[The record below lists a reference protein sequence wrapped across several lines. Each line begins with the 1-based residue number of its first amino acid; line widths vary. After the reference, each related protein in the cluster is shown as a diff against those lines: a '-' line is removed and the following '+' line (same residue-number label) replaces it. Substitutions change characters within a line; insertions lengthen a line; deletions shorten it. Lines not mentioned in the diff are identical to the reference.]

1 MTQELKTDAQTE
13 TAQAGSVQRLVR
25 RWRDGAEQ
33 LEMQALRHAGEYGR
47 GNDVWVKLTVRA
59 ETLKDCALQLEM
71 DCDHEWH
78 ALARLPKGWQDVCVK
93 CGEHRL
99 SPNSVVNA
107 NSVDVLTPESARKDK
122 LPRRVPG
129 TTVPSPLEM
138 MAAAS

>member
-1 MTQELKTDAQTE
+1 MTDTKTESPTDVRCSA
-13 TAQAGSVQRLVR
+13 LVR
-25 RWRDGAEQ
+25 RWRDGAEK

-47 GNDVWVKLTVRA
+47 GNDVFVKLTVRA

-99 SPNSVVNA
+99 SPNDQA
-107 NSVDVLTPESARKDK
+107 QRPGEDK
-122 LPRRVPG
+122 P
-129 TTVPSPLEM
+129 
-138 MAAAS
+138 